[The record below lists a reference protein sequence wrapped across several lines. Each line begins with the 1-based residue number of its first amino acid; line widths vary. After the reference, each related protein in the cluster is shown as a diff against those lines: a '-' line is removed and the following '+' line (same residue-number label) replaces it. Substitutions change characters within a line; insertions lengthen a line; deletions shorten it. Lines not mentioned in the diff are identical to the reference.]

1 MKFSTLALASA
12 FALTGTLALAQNS
25 PSGGGAASGS
35 PAGETTTGSSTNGA
49 DLGSSMPG
57 TNAGVPKPS
66 STDAAQP
73 AGNANN
79 SGVVPSPSSRITPG
93 QKNEANGP

>member
-1 MKFSTLALASA
+1 MKLLTLALASA

-25 PSGGGAASGS
+25 PSGGGAATSS
-35 PAGETTTGSSTNGA
+35 PAGATTTGSSTSGA

-57 TNAGVPKPS
+57 TNAGVPKPG

-73 AGNANN
+73 AGNANT
-79 SGVVPSPSSRITPG
+79 GAVPSPSSRNSPG